1 MRNQPFH
8 IVTFTCEIPLRI
20 KGDHYADNED
30 RNIST
35 HQSFGLHPTWWRSW
49 SLLSRTTRNKM
60 KQGEIKATRGYYW
73 TISVTQ
79 EKHGLK
85 DYSNIVIRR
94 LEILT
99 KRPVHM
105 NRNPHQ
111 PVSWSSRL
119 KLQVKNVNKFRYCNV
134 LFECYVRIII
144 VKTS

>member
-1 MRNQPFH
+1 
-8 IVTFTCEIPLRI
+8 
-20 KGDHYADNED
+20 
-30 RNIST
+30 
-35 HQSFGLHPTWWRSW
+35 
-49 SLLSRTTRNKM
+49 M

-111 PVSWSSRL
+111 PVS
-119 KLQVKNVNKFRYCNV
+119 
-134 LFECYVRIII
+134 
-144 VKTS
+144 